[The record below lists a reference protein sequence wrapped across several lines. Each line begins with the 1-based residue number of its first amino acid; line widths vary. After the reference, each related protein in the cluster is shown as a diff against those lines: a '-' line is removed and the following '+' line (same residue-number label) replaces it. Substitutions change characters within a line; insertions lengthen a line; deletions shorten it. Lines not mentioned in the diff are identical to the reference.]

1 MKLQQTGYP
10 YREGE
15 YVVYRS
21 NGLCRIDGMRTAC
34 FDGDNERTYYALH
47 PVDQPDASFFVP
59 ADLSD
64 LEQRMRRILTKQQI
78 LDIIGMADQQ
88 EIEWIE
94 DAKQRFEIYDGILK
108 TGDRARIL
116 QLMKLLAQRRE
127 QLESQR
133 KKLYAGDNRLLT
145 NAQRLLTQEFA
156 FVLHIEQDQ
165 VIPFIL
171 EHIHK

>member
-1 MKLQQTGYP
+1 MELKGTGYP

-21 NGLCRIDGMRTAC
+21 NGLCCIEGMQAAC
-34 FDGDNERTYYALH
+34 FDGQTERAYYALH
-47 PVDQPDASFFVP
+47 PIDQPNASFFVP
-59 ADLSD
+59 ADLPD
-64 LEQRMRRILTKQQI
+64 LEQRMRRILTKEQI
-78 LDIIGMADQQ
+78 LQIIDTAYTRD
-88 EIEWIE
+88 IEWIE
-94 DAKQRFEIYDGILK
+94 DTKKRFEAYDAILK
-108 TGDRARIL
+108 TGDRAHIL

-133 KKLYAGDNRLLT
+133 KKLYAGDNRLLA

-156 FVLHIEQDQ
+156 FVLQIEQDQ

-171 EHIHK
+171 EHTQK